1 MITRGILW
9 NCFYMWQ
16 DLPSLWCNI
25 ATNCDQFF
33 LARTQESKTPCKII
47 RALPTLWFSQQTL
60 QFVYPRGVPI
70 VHVPARNVAWSE
82 ELSDGWKTG
91 PFPLSSSCHH
101 GDPTPPCSVDRFG
114 RTLKPYCW
122 TKFSEFLR
130 IDRESYLTRYKIRK
144 QTWWLQECIFKG
156 GNVSQHAWKRR
167 A

>member
-47 RALPTLWFSQQTL
+47 RALPTLWFSQQTS

-70 VHVPARNVAWSE
+70 VCAPARNVAWSE
-82 ELSDGWKTG
+82 ALRELKKSRTFPIVIILPPWGSDTTL
-91 PFPLSSSCHH
+91 LSWSIWT
-101 GDPTPPCSVDRFG
+101 DTETLLLDKIQIIPQDR
-114 RTLKPYCW
+114 
-122 TKFSEFLR
+122 LR
-130 IDRESYLTRYKIRK
+130 II
-144 QTWWLQECIFKG
+144 QG
-156 GNVSQHAWKRR
+156 GFFNWSALIND
-167 A
+167 